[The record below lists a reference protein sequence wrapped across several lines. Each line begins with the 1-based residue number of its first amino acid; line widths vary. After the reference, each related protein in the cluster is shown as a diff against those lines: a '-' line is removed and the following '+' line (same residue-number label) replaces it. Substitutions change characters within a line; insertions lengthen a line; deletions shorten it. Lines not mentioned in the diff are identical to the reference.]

1 MTEFRTEK
9 EDIMCDLPSRGR
21 YSIQDIYDESEVVIV
36 RVGVEIDTPEDEK
49 LVFLA
54 EASSGEKFPFLY
66 LDKEAG
72 RIYLP
77 KLPEKFRHISYG
89 GYIKVLGG
97 VDPDY
102 EMSKLEQETPLI
114 FGLDGIC
121 DDKWFDRDKQVM
133 IRITNDPTE
142 FSVRTTGYKGYT
154 LFSIM
159 GGFELSLKT
168 GMHSERFDLDGE
180 GRINYEEIP

>member
-9 EDIMCDLPSRGR
+9 EDIMFDLPSRGR

-36 RVGVEIDTPEDEK
+36 RVGVEIDTPEDEQ

-54 EASSGEKFPFLY
+54 EASTGEKFPFLY

-77 KLPEKFRHISYG
+77 KLPEKFLHLTDG

-97 VDPDY
+97 LDPDY
-102 EMSKLEQETPLI
+102 ESGRLEQETPLI

-121 DDKWFDRDKQVM
+121 ETAWFNRDKQVT
-133 IRITNDPTE
+133 IRITNDPNE
-142 FSVRTTGYKGYT
+142 FSVRTIGYKSYQM
-154 LFSIM
+154 FAINES
-159 GGFELSLKT
+159 FELSLKT
-168 GMHSERFDLDGE
+168 GMHSGRFDVDGD
-180 GRINYEEIP
+180 GRTNYEEIP